1 MVCIKEALFLNP
13 YRGKIMKNIPTN
25 LAKVILN

>member
-1 MVCIKEALFLNP
+1 MVCLKEALFLNP
-13 YRGKIMKNIPTN
+13 NRDGVLKNIPTN